1 MSPPENKL
9 IIGQITVVALE
20 MYVQMGTAA
29 VQESGEVGSV
39 YGMCKW
45 LLAFN

>member
-9 IIGQITVVALE
+9 NIGQITVVALE
-20 MYVQMGTAA
+20 MYVQMGTA
-29 VQESGEVGSV
+29 VHESGEVGSV

>member
-1 MSPPENKL
+1 MSPPENKVN
-9 IIGQITVVALE
+9 IGQITVVALE
-20 MYVQMGTAA
+20 MYAQMDTAD
-29 VQESGEVGSV
+29 VHESGEVGSV